1 MTEEVLVTIKGLHSI
16 SDNEDEELEIV
27 TAGRYKKLG
36 EKHYVTY
43 EEVVEGFEDKV
54 QNLIKFEDHMIEV
67 TKRGAANVHMSFERD
82 KKNLTYYD
90 TPYGSLLLGI
100 VATSIDVKSRED
112 VIDVDVR
119 YALDIN
125 YEHMADC
132 RLTVNIRSKNQ
143 QEVSLS

>member
-16 SDNEDEELEIV
+16 SDSDNEELEIV

-43 EEVVEGFEDKV
+43 EEVVEGFDEKV
-54 QNLIKFEDHMIEV
+54 HNLIKFEDHMIEV
-67 TKRGAANVHMSFERD
+67 TKHGAANVHMSFERD

-100 VATSIDVKSRED
+100 MATNIEVKNREDEIDVE
-112 VIDVDVR
+112 VR

-132 RLTVNIRSKNQ
+132 HLAVNIRSKNQ
-143 QEVSLS
+143 QEISLS